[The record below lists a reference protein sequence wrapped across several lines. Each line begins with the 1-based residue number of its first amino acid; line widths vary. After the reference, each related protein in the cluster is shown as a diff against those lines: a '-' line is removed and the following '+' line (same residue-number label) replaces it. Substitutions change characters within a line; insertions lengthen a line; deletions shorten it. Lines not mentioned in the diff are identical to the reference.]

1 MIHTA
6 EVAHGSPKTKVV
18 PLLHQLFEPLG
29 VAEPNGKYCPET
41 QTWEHRD
48 WLQFSPVKHN
58 QEM

>member
-1 MIHTA
+1 MDSLTTGNEKSQFSVLETLFERVDLA
-6 EVAHGSPKTKVV
+6 EVAG
-18 PLLHQLFEPLG
+18 Q
-29 VAEPNGKYCPET
+29 YCPAT